1 MSRLDT
7 VDADGCAKEPIHLS
21 GAIQAHGYL
30 ISCAMP
36 DWTVR
41 QVSANVEALLDVPVA
56 ALLGHSLREY
66 VSEDVLQGIL
76 DTLSL
81 TAPNGSAQRAG
92 LANLGPLGT
101 ACDLVVHVADDLVHI
116 EIEPREGR
124 GTAPQPTALAQSMIA
139 AVANESADD
148 FHDYVAAQVRELT
161 GYDRVMVYRF
171 LHDGSGDVIAEA
183 RADDM
188 EPYLGLRYPASD
200 IPPQARALYLRN
212 RLRVIPD
219 VDYVPVP
226 IAPGTV
232 DGRPLDLSQHALR
245 SVSPVH
251 LEYLRNMGVG
261 ASMSISIVAG
271 GRLWGLIACHHR
283 SPRRVPPVIR
293 AAADLFGLFVS
304 MRVAGAEQQRT
315 MAHFEHAQQV
325 RDALVQRLAGARDF
339 DDALV
344 GELPL
349 LRTSLGADGVA
360 LWSQS
365 RWQADG
371 AVPDPRRV
379 PALIEWL
386 QSHGADVGVASD
398 TMAEWAPPIDGDPV
412 AGVLGLRLGAEDWLL
427 LFRNEQVET
436 VRWAGEPDKALVPT
450 DDGLRIAPRRSFSVW
465 RQSVRG
471 RSVPWSDADRRG
483 GSRLHQLLA
492 EQRRRIQTRT
502 DMPAMD
508 LQHRQV
514 AMADRRQRLDQ
525 MSQLL
530 EGLAHLEPDASRALD
545 ARISELQAELQRL
558 AEAVPQTAPAAQR
571 QHEGH

>member
-1 MSRLDT
+1 MSRFDT

-30 ISCAMP
+30 VSCAMP

-41 QVSANVEALLDVPVA
+41 QASSNVDALLEVPVD
-56 ALLGHSLREY
+56 ALIGRSLREH
-66 VSEDVLQGIL
+66 VSEDVLQSIL

-81 TAPNGSAQRAG
+81 ASPNAVAQRAG
-92 LANLGPLGT
+92 QANLGPLGT

-116 EIEPREGR
+116 EIEPRHTR
-124 GTAPQPTALAQSMIA
+124 GPAPQPTALAQSMVA
-139 AVANESADD
+139 AVAHEPPED
-148 FHDYVAAQVRELT
+148 FHAFVAAQVRGLT

-171 LHDGSGDVIAEA
+171 LHDGTGEVIAEA
-183 RADDM
+183 HADGM

-219 VDYVPVP
+219 VDYVPVA
-226 IAPGTV
+226 IVPGVV
-232 DGRPLDLSQHALR
+232 DGQPLDLSQHALR
-245 SVSPVH
+245 SVSPIH

-261 ASMSISIVAG
+261 ASMSISIIAG
-271 GRLWGLIACHHR
+271 GRLWGLIACHHPE
-283 SPRRVPPVIR
+283 PRLVPPAIR

-304 MRVAGAEQQRT
+304 MRVAAAEQQRT

-325 RDALVQRLAGARDF
+325 RDALVLRLAGARDF
-339 DDALV
+339 DVALL

-360 LWSQS
+360 LWS
-365 RWQADG
+365 RANWQATG
-371 AVPDPRRV
+371 SVPDPRRV
-379 PALIEWL
+379 PALVDWL
-386 QSHGADVGVASD
+386 QSHGADSIVASD
-398 TMAEWAPPIDGDPV
+398 AMDEWAAPLDGDPV
-412 AGVLGLRLGAEDWLL
+412 AGVLGLRLGADDWLL

-436 VRWAGEPDKALVPT
+436 VRWAGEPAKALVPT
-450 DDGLRIAPRRSFSVW
+450 DDGLRIAPRRSFAVW

-471 RSVPWSDADRRG
+471 RSLPWSDADRRG
-483 GSRLHQLLA
+483 ASRLHQLLA

-502 DMPAMD
+502 DMPAME

-514 AMADRRQRLDQ
+514 AMDDRRQRLDQ
-525 MSQLL
+525 LAQML
-530 EGLAHLEPDASRALD
+530 EGLAHLEPDASRRLD
-545 ARISELQAELQRL
+545 ARIAELERELHRL
-558 AEAVPQTAPAAQR
+558 AEDVPQGVA
-571 QHEGH
+571 G

>member
-1 MSRLDT
+1 
-7 VDADGCAKEPIHLS
+7 
-21 GAIQAHGYL
+21 
-30 ISCAMP
+30 
-36 DWTVR
+36 
-41 QVSANVEALLDVPVA
+41 
-56 ALLGHSLREY
+56 
-66 VSEDVLQGIL
+66 
-76 DTLSL
+76 
-81 TAPNGSAQRAG
+81 
-92 LANLGPLGT
+92 
-101 ACDLVVHVADDLVHI
+101 
-116 EIEPREGR
+116 
-124 GTAPQPTALAQSMIA
+124 
-139 AVANESADD
+139 
-148 FHDYVAAQVRELT
+148 
-161 GYDRVMVYRF
+161 
-171 LHDGSGDVIAEA
+171 
-183 RADDM
+183 
-188 EPYLGLRYPASD
+188 
-200 IPPQARALYLRN
+200 
-212 RLRVIPD
+212 
-219 VDYVPVP
+219 
-226 IAPGTV
+226 
-232 DGRPLDLSQHALR
+232 
-245 SVSPVH
+245 
-251 LEYLRNMGVG
+251 
-261 ASMSISIVAG
+261 
-271 GRLWGLIACHHR
+271 
-283 SPRRVPPVIR
+283 
-293 AAADLFGLFVS
+293 
-304 MRVAGAEQQRT
+304 
-315 MAHFEHAQQV
+315 
-325 RDALVQRLAGARDF
+325 
-339 DDALV
+339 LV